1 MRNIDDLVRSNNY
14 DYPYPKTFSG
24 QKELYNE
31 RIQQIEKLLEEK
43 QIYDELISEDN
54 LSEEAKSFKN
64 ALRLYNLAMSPNQ
77 QNHDLVT
84 FLFKQNPKLKTY
96 IELCRELREKRQ
108 KRSNVLSENISFD
121 YFSDDFVFDE
131 LCILRH
137 YLVKTDD
144 NLVCMCC
151 GAKTQDFGMTK
162 EDVEFLE
169 LCAEKQ
175 GMFLKEVSEK
185 DIPLLMVLL
194 EERRERVKERTPI
207 HEIEEDGIM
216 RHMNWAEEYYLEDEA
231 VISNMRRQIKQAQM
245 LDKGLF
251 EEDGYRVS
259 NSKYLEQDRTGKL
272 LTKLNKQISLL
283 KNSTT
288 ESKELQLEMCRT
300 VKYEV
305 LILAGNRIPV
315 LYEETNSED
324 EKIALIKAYYN
335 ISNTDYRIHSGYF
348 KPDHRDND
356 AIFYTCR
363 TAHPAINQKL
373 FEMKLRR

>member
-1 MRNIDDLVRSNNY
+1 MRNIDDLVRNN

-31 RIQQIEKLLEEK
+31 RTQQIEKLLEEK
-43 QIYDELISEDN
+43 QLYDELISEDN

-64 ALRLYNLAMSPNQ
+64 ALSLYNLAMSPNQ
-77 QNHDLVT
+77 KNHNLVV
-84 FLFKQNPKLKTY
+84 FLFMQNPELKTY

-108 KRSNVLSENISFD
+108 KRSNVLSENISFN
-121 YFSDDFVFDE
+121 YFADDLVFDE
-131 LCILRH
+131 ICFPRH

-169 LCAEKQ
+169 LCAENQ
-175 GMFLKEVSEK
+175 GMFLKEVSKK
-185 DIPLLMVLL
+185 DVPLLMVLL

-207 HEIEEDGIM
+207 HEIEEDSIM
-216 RHMNWAEEYYLEDEA
+216 GHMDWAEEYYLEDEA
-231 VISNMRRQIKQAQM
+231 VISDMRRKIKQAQM
-245 LDKGLF
+245 LDEGLF
-251 EEDGYRVS
+251 EADGYRVS
-259 NSKYLEQDRTGKL
+259 NSKYLEQDRTEKL
-272 LTKLNKQISLL
+272 LTKLNKQIASLE
-283 KNSTT
+283 NSTT
-288 ESKELQLEMCRT
+288 KSKELQLEMCRT

-305 LILAGNRIPV
+305 LILAGNRVPV
-315 LYEETNSED
+315 LYEEAKNED

-335 ISNTDYRIHSGYF
+335 ISNTDYRINSGYF

-363 TAHPAINQKL
+363 TAHPEINQKL
-373 FEMKLRR
+373 LEMKLKR